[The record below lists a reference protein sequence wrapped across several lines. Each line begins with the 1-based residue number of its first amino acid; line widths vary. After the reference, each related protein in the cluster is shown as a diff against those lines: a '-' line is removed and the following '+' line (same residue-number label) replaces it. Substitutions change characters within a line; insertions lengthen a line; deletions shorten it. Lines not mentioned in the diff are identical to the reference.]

1 MRLSELLKKIHYRHL
16 SGDPDPEI
24 KGVAFDSRDLHAG
37 DLFVC
42 IRGRMHDGHRYI
54 PEAQKKGAVC
64 IVVEDFAS
72 CTEEERCAA
81 AQMTV
86 IETDSTRLALA
97 EISAAWF
104 GYPAEELKTIG
115 ITGTKGKTTSAYMI
129 RSILENAGMKVGLI
143 STIEMIIG
151 EKHIKAENTTP
162 ESYRIQEAFREMVD
176 AGCNVVVVEVSSQ
189 ALLMERVSGFTFDFG
204 IFTNIESDHI
214 SPQEHADFEEY
225 LACKKK
231 LLSRSRI
238 GIVNRDDPR
247 FLDITEGAGCPIETY
262 GFHPEAD
269 YRAENEMLI
278 AKPGYLGITY
288 NALGRE
294 KLEVSID
301 IPGRFS
307 VYNSLAAIA
316 VCHHFCVSRENIL
329 AALKGA
335 KIRGRIELI
344 PVSDEFTLLIDY
356 AHNAMSLENLLVTL
370 REYHPAR
377 LICLFGCGGD
387 RDRSRRFEMGEIS
400 GRRADFTI
408 LTSDNPRFEDPQ
420 MILDDIQKGIDR
432 TSGEYV
438 IIPDRKKAIRYALG
452 MGEPG
457 DIIVLAGKGH
467 EDCLEINGK
476 KIPMDERELIRE
488 ILEEQEKPEDP

>member
-1 MRLSELLKKIHYRHL
+1 MRLTELLKKIQYRHL

-24 KGVAFDSRDLHAG
+24 TGVAFDSRDLQAG
-37 DLFVC
+37 GLFVC
-42 IRGRMHDGHRYI
+42 IRGRMQDGHRFI

-72 CTEEERCAA
+72 CTEAEQHAA

-86 IETDSTRLALA
+86 IETHNTRLALA

-104 GYPAEELKTIG
+104 SYPAEELKTIG

-162 ESYRIQEAFREMVD
+162 ESYRIQEAFREMAD
-176 AGCNVVVVEVSSQ
+176 SGCEVVVVEVSSQ
-189 ALLMERVSGFTFDFG
+189 ALLMDRVSGFTFDFG

-231 LLSRSRI
+231 LLSQSRI

-247 FLDITEGAGCPIETY
+247 FSDIIEGAGCPIETY

-269 YRAENEMLI
+269 YRAENELLI

-288 NALGRE
+288 NALGKE
-294 KLEVSID
+294 ELEVSID

-307 VYNSLAAIA
+307 IYNSLAAIA
-316 VCHHFCVSRENIL
+316 VCHHFGVSRENIL

-408 LTSDNPRFEDPQ
+408 LTSDNPRFENPQ
-420 MILDDIQKGIDR
+420 TILDDIQKGIDR

-438 IIPDRKKAIRYALG
+438 IIPDRKKAIRYAID

-476 KIPMDERELIRE
+476 RIPMDERELIRE
-488 ILEEQEKPEDP
+488 ILEEKNI